1 MSIEQIA
8 ALVSAF
14 AAVALVV
21 IEFFDRMRLF
31 VGIVKNKS
39 PV

>member
-21 IEFFDRMRLF
+21 IEFFDHYE
-31 VGIVKNKS
+31 IVRRNRKK
-39 PV
+39 